1 MKKLAGYKLMLPAHA
16 CVQAPS
22 TNVGSAAIAAVHAGC
37 PNFQFH
43 PNGSHPEY
51 IVS

>member
-1 MKKLAGYKLMLPAHA
+1 MKNLLAQG
-16 CVQAPS
+16 
-22 TNVGSAAIAAVHAGC
+22 NGSCAAIAAVHAGC